1 MVRLPGATRGDV
13 RDIFLDHLDRLR
25 ADYARRAKD
34 CTATAE
40 AAVDTDGWT
49 HGLNRGM
56 ALAYDLAA
64 HDLAE
69 AIETE
74 RGLTRAVCNV
84 PGGH

>member
-1 MVRLPGATRGDV
+1 MPAATSDDV

-40 AAVDTDGWT
+40 AATDTDGWT

-64 HDLAE
+64 HDLGE
-69 AIETE
+69 AIDVE
-74 RGLTRAVCNV
+74 RGLTRAVTSI